1 MKTVATVCLCV
12 CGLLFLCSPANPQ
25 SGAKP
30 YRPGVREDEKHVTK
44 IVDEAPSV
52 ERGQVDYVQL
62 QRDANELAKLA
73 QSIPPDIENTAK
85 GLLPKDVI
93 ERLKRIEKLSKQLRS
108 QLSWQR

>member
-1 MKTVATVCLCV
+1 MKTFATFCLSI
-12 CGLLFLCSPANPQ
+12 CGLLFLSSPADPQ

-44 IVDEAPSV
+44 IVDEAPLV
-52 ERGQVDYVQL
+52 ERGKVDYVQV
-62 QRDANELAKLA
+62 QRDADELARLA

-108 QLSWQR
+108 QLSLQ